1 MLSCILFYRC
11 GAMQDKI
18 ITPLK
23 DGEQST
29 DDEELAMLQKVWH
42 DAVTS
47 LRQAAEW
54 GMRALQGSFARLR
67 VKMSSD
73 AVERKELILSIMLL
87 HNFRTHNMGINQI
100 NAVFSPEYEA
110 FINDQ
115 SYDRIARYYARAV

>member
-1 MLSCILFYRC
+1 
-11 GAMQDKI
+11 MQDKI